1 MKYLIAGLKKNI
13 QLERLREEGEKRG
26 HVVEGCLASELTIF
40 SSNSQF
46 KPSLRGKKLEYDL
59 VYLVV
64 SKRRW
69 EWYLACYYLRE
80 RFKTVIVN
88 SKVVDP
94 DYKLYITP
102 FMNYYRQFK
111 EEIPFPKSALV
122 FSEKS
127 LPSVMKDFN
136 YPVIVKTSLGR
147 QGRGVFKVDNV
158 DELKVSVA
166 EGLEVANSVIVRE
179 FLPNDGDIRIL
190 TVGFKAIGAMK
201 RIPRQG
207 DFRSNIS
214 LGGRG
219 EKFDLSKSPGIAEIA
234 EHASRLTRT
243 EVAGV
248 DVMIN
253 KNNDKP
259 YLLEVNPS
267 PQFKGFEKFVGTNVA
282 EEIIKYFET
291 LVSKD

>member
-1 MKYLIAGLKKNI
+1 MRILVAGLKKNI

-26 HVVEGCLASELTIF
+26 HIVEGCLASELTIL
-40 SSNSQF
+40 SSNDEF
-46 KPSLRGKKLEYDL
+46 KPSLRGKEFDYDL
-59 VYLVV
+59 IYLVV

-69 EWYLACYYLRE
+69 EWYVTCYYLKDK
-80 RFKTVIVN
+80 FGTVIVN

-111 EEIPFPKSALV
+111 EKIPYPRSALV

-127 LPSVMKDFN
+127 IPSVMEDFK

-147 QGRGVFKVDNV
+147 QGRGVFKVANV

-166 EGLEVANSVIVRE
+166 EGLEAATSVIIRE
-179 FLPNDGDIRIL
+179 FIPNDGDIRVL
-190 TVGFKAIGAMK
+190 TVGYRAIGAMK
-201 RIPRQG
+201 RIPAQG

-214 LGGRG
+214 LGGKG
-219 EKFDLSKSPGIAEIA
+219 EKFDLASSPEIVEIA
-234 EHASRLTRT
+234 EHASRMTRT

-248 DVMIN
+248 DIMI
-253 KNNDKP
+253 DKDNGNP

-267 PQFKGFEKFVGTNVA
+267 PQFKGFEKYIGTNVA

-291 LVSKD
+291 KKR